1 MLRKTRP
8 SELSVSLHFLSPACW
23 IHLWLLFFT
32 VFLQVQRRGWSE
44 LRRDISSPPFSIASI
59 HHSPP
64 YIRTLPPPLAV
75 FSLPRSVM
83 VLNHAKPPLGTLC
96 LPLLPSFLTWPYF
109 FTVTVYDPLISSSL
123 IDSICASIPL
133 VLPLRWLGHRSSEA
147 PESFIIYS
155 FKQSLQTFRLPW
167 WLRR

>member
-8 SELSVSLHFLSPACW
+8 SELCLSPLPKSCMLNPSVAS
-23 IHLWLLFFT
+23 LLYC
-32 VFLQVQRRGWSE
+32 LPAGSEERMSE

-75 FSLPRSVM
+75 FSLPWPVM
-83 VLNHAKPPLGTLC
+83 VLNHAKPPLWTLC
-96 LPLLPSFLTWPYF
+96 LLLLPSFLTWPYF
-109 FTVTVYDPLISSSL
+109 FTVTVYDPLISLSL